1 MMEFIRER
9 AQGLVAVAII
19 LLLCLTFLL
28 WGIESYISAARQ
40 VIAAKI
46 NGEEIQL
53 SEYQKS
59 FERMRQRAQQEQG
72 AEFNAELWTRDS
84 TKERVLD
91 ALVEE
96 RLVKQLVEK
105 SRMRIANGQLA
116 QYISTSEA
124 FIVDGKFSPPR
135 FNQIAQMMG
144 MSDTG
149 LEQQIRADLAQQQIR
164 AGVALSAFA
173 LKTEAQQ
180 LAQLLDQKRDIA
192 YAMVQPADIKTA
204 PVTDA
209 ELDTFYK
216 AHQDD
221 FRVPE
226 KLTLEFLELK
236 LEDLKREVAVDEKAL
251 QDYYD
256 AHKPNYTT
264 QEQRSV
270 NHVLIS
276 VKKDAPSSA
285 AEAAKL
291 KASLLRASIA
301 SGNKTIEQVAKESSE
316 DIGSK
321 AEGGATGFFPRGV
334 MAPEFEKAAFEMKAG
349 ELSEPV
355 RTDFGF
361 HIIKVQDIRAGGT
374 KSFADARAEVEA
386 AYRTEQA
393 ETLLSERAEQF
404 SDALNEHPDSLTA
417 AGERLK
423 LKPDTIAAA
432 TREAI
437 SQRFS
442 DAVAAAAW
450 EPEVLNEGLA
460 TPALEIGN
468 NRVAAL
474 RVTARE
480 PAKVPPLAELKD
492 TVTEQVKQE
501 NVRAAATAKGE
512 ALLARLKKGEAAAD
526 LMAQEKIDWVKVISA
541 NRESTEV
548 SRAVARAAFG
558 VPLKDADASA
568 FVGVPLGTGAYA
580 VVEVSHLRLPK
591 PEEIEGRKVDAI
603 QRDTENFRLIS
614 SWRDFMA
621 ALRETASIKTYPKVL

>member
-53 SEYQKS
+53 AEYQKS

-72 AEFNAELWTRDS
+72 AEFNAELWTRDT

-192 YAMVQPADIKTA
+192 YAMVQPADLKAATVI
-204 PVTDA
+204 DA
-209 ELDTFYK
+209 ELETFYK
-216 AHQDD
+216 AHQEAY
-221 FRVPE
+221 RVPE

-236 LEDLKREVAVDEKAL
+236 LEDLKREAAVDDKAL

-270 NHVLIS
+270 NHVLIA
-276 VKKDAPSSA
+276 VKKDAPASA
-285 AEAAKL
+285 VEAAKL
-291 KASLLRASIA
+291 KASLLRGLIA

-355 RTDFGF
+355 KTDFGF
-361 HIIKVQDIRAGGT
+361 HIIKLQDIRAGGT
-374 KSFADARAEVEA
+374 KSFAEARADVEA

-423 LKPDTIAAA
+423 LKPETLTAA

-460 TPALEIGN
+460 TPAIDIGS
-468 NRVAAL
+468 NRMVAL

-492 TVTEQVKQE
+492 TVTEQLKQE
-501 NVRAAATAKGE
+501 KVRAAAIAKGE
-512 ALLARLKKGEAAAD
+512 ALLARLKKGEAAAEV
-526 LMAQEKIDWVKVISA
+526 MAQEKLDWVKVISA

-558 VPLKDADASA
+558 LALKDADASA

-591 PEEIEGRKVDAI
+591 PEEIEGRKVEAI
-603 QRDTENFRLIS
+603 QRDTESFRLIS

-621 ALRETASIKTYPKVL
+621 ELREAASIKTYPKVL

>member
-28 WGIESYISAARQ
+28 WGIESYINAARQ

-53 SEYQKS
+53 AEYQKS
-59 FERMRQRAQQEQG
+59 FERMRHRAQQEQG
-72 AEFNAELWTRDS
+72 AEFNAELWTRDT
-84 TKERVLD
+84 TKQRVLD

-105 SRMRIANGQLA
+105 SRLRIANGQLA
-116 QYISTSEA
+116 QYISSSEA
-124 FIVDGKFSPPR
+124 FMVDGKFSPPR

-144 MSDTG
+144 MSDAG

-192 YAMVQPADIKTA
+192 YAMVKPADAKSA
-204 PVTDA
+204 AVTDA
-209 ELDTFYK
+209 ELETYYK

-236 LEDLKREVAVDEKAL
+236 LEDLKREVAVDEKGL

-256 AHKPNYTT
+256 AHKANYTT

-270 NHVLIS
+270 NHVLIA
-276 VKKDAPSSA
+276 VKKDAPDSA
-285 AEAAKL
+285 VEAAKL
-291 KASLLRASIA
+291 KASLLRGLIA

-349 ELSEPV
+349 ELSQPI

-361 HIIKVQDIRAGGT
+361 HIIKLQDIRAGGT
-374 KSFADARAEVEA
+374 KSFAEARAEVEA

-423 LKPDTIAAA
+423 LKPETLTAAS
-432 TREAI
+432 REVI

-460 TPALEIGN
+460 TPALDIGN
-468 NRVAAL
+468 NRMVAL

-480 PAKVPPLAELKD
+480 PAKVPPLTELKD

-526 LMAQEKIDWVKVISA
+526 VMAQEKLDWVKVISA

-558 VPLKDADASA
+558 VPLKDTDATG

-591 PEEIEGRKVDAI
+591 PEEIEGRKVEAI
-603 QRDTENFRLIS
+603 QRDAESFRLIS

-621 ALRETASIKTYPKVL
+621 ELREAASIKTYPKVL